1 MTFDRAPSVVAP
13 PALPTIHL
21 AAQHSP
27 GDLQALVA
35 AGVWQ
40 RVRRGAYVEADYLE
54 AQTESA
60 SQPGARHVRVRR
72 RALAQVAAV
81 ITGHRERGT
90 DVVLSHESAA
100 LLWGLPLWRSPERV
114 HLVVRERRSG
124 RAAPDVAGHRVS
136 LGPEDLSSRGGV
148 TVTSLERTVLD
159 LACQRPTVEGLVVAD
174 AVLGRGV
181 ERARL
186 EEMTHARAA
195 ARGVA
200 RAREVIALADG
211 LAESPWE
218 SFTRLHAIA
227 AGMPRPRLQVPIA
240 TRLGTYRADMGWDE
254 WRGLIEF
261 DGQVKYGELADG
273 DPARVV
279 FEEKRRQDAI
289 EEAGWRFR
297 RVTSRDFRDHRALH
311 ERMRSLAPAAGRRDM
326 VPRPHLLLPGRSSRS

>member
-1 MTFDRAPSVVAP
+1 MPSDRATSAVAP

-27 GDLQALVA
+27 GDVRALVA

-40 RVRRGAYVEADYLE
+40 RVRRGAYVDAAYLE
-54 AQTESA
+54 PPTEGA
-60 SQPGARHVRVRR
+60 SRPGARHLGARR
-72 RALAQVAAV
+72 RALAHVAAV
-81 ITGHRERGT
+81 IAGNRGRGA

-114 HLVVRERRSG
+114 HLLVRERRSV

-136 LGPEDLSSRGGV
+136 LGPEHLSSRAGV
-148 TVTSLERTVLD
+148 TITSLERTVLD
-159 LACQRPTVEGLVVAD
+159 LACQRSTVEGLVVAD
-174 AVLGRGV
+174 AALARGV

-186 EEMTHARAA
+186 DEMAHARAA
-195 ARGVA
+195 ARGVT

-311 ERMRSLAPAAGRRDM
+311 ERMRSLAPAAERRHM